1 MEMNER
7 IGFGSNPEKSEKV
20 EKSEK
25 AVRIWLII
33 AVCVAIVGIVSTAVL
48 AVGFNERENRSKR
61 TVGLYSTA
69 LENQYRSSL
78 YGLADA
84 VKNVEVNLG
93 KAAVSS
99 SAETQRTLLLKL
111 AMEGEAAESYA
122 SLLPFY
128 KEDISAAIK
137 FINQISD
144 YSKTLLKKLGSGGF
158 LSSEDR
164 AALYEMKETSIT
176 AKAKKTL
183 RAARLSHFSG
193 RRITIPE
200 EF

>member
-111 AMEGEAAESYA
+111 AMEGEAAES
-122 SLLPFY
+122 
-128 KEDISAAIK
+128 
-137 FINQISD
+137 
-144 YSKTLLKKLGSGGF
+144 
-158 LSSEDR
+158 
-164 AALYEMKETSIT
+164 
-176 AKAKKTL
+176 
-183 RAARLSHFSG
+183 
-193 RRITIPE
+193 
-200 EF
+200 